1 MTQMDTPSVNHFRSL
16 QINNNGVRIFEDSN
30 GFCKVD
36 KLFSTFT
43 LLVEPKRATWRRAM
57 HFGQMAM

>member
-1 MTQMDTPSVNHFRSL
+1 MDTPSVNHFRSL

-36 KLFSTFT
+36 NL
-43 LLVEPKRATWRRAM
+43 
-57 HFGQMAM
+57 HFVGGAEESDMEARDAFWANGNVNMRS